1 MRLVLSLIVTLTV
14 LLPTRAWAADVHG
27 DDAGDRYVGTG
38 GVILPASVGET
49 ERRAAADCA
58 DCAWRLS
65 TPCVATVL
73 GNAFGDPCGSVVRG
87 CPGGELLR
95 AWRRE
100 GAAPWRDIG
109 LVCLADGPPLT
120 VEKASRA
127 AHDAIARQVPALA
140 PAHQPRQG
148 VLVQLP
154 TAFAT
159 GQDAGPHRWAA
170 DIVGSTL
177 GITATPTWLWVF
189 GDGAT
194 LAADRAGGPFP
205 SDIVHVY
212 RRAGRPTV
220 TVTTTWSATF
230 TVDGLGPFPVAEPVR
245 QTVQLAMAVGEG
257 RALLTPSGG

>member
-1 MRLVLSLIVTLTV
+1 MRLLLSLLVTLA
-14 LLPTRAWAADVHG
+14 LALPTRAWAADVHG

-38 GVILPASVGET
+38 GLILPASVGEA
-49 ERRAAADCA
+49 ERRAAAGCA

-100 GAAPWRDIG
+100 GAAPWQDVG
-109 LVCLADGPPLT
+109 LVCLADGPPVT
-120 VEKASRA
+120 VAEAARA
-127 AHDAIARQVPALA
+127 AHELIARRVPALA
-140 PAHQPRQG
+140 PAHQPRLG

-154 TAFAT
+154 TAFAS
-159 GQDAGPHRWAA
+159 GQDAGPRRWVAGLLGTTLA
-170 DIVGSTL
+170 IV
-177 GITATPTWLWVF
+177 ATPTWVWDF
-189 GDGAT
+189 GDRTT
-194 LAADRAGGPFP
+194 LATDHAGGSVP
-205 SDIVHVY
+205 SDVVHVY

-245 QTVQLAMAVGEG
+245 QTARLAMAVGEG
-257 RALLTPSGG
+257 RALLTPSGS